1 MISCVRFRSQSRRL
15 WVMIATSVAGATPKV
30 TMSASESIW
39 MPCML
44 AALNS
49 RAAKPS
55 NASKIIAQQ
64 ISTALVANTDSAL
77 LEL

>member
-1 MISCVRFRSQSRRL
+1 
-15 WVMIATSVAGATPKV
+15 
-30 TMSASESIW
+30 MSASESIW